1 GGMEPPLTEEQELY
15 RKSVREFLTRTVEPR
30 SKEIFGKRRI
40 PVELW
45 KSLADFGLTGL
56 LLPTEYGGSD
66 SDFTSFLIA
75 VEELS
80 RADRSGFLT
89 VCMLLSNTEGLIVAE
104 HGREE
109 LKETLLPSIAKGKAV
124 LGLASTEPG
133 CGTDFTAVQT
143 RIRREGGEYVVT
155 GEKQCISLVTEAK
168 DLGGGHLVTGKTS
181 PELGRRGMGLIYVPI
196 AEKGVESSELDTLG
210 PSLGRIRYEEV
221 RVPLHHLVGE
231 ENQGVY
237 LIQKGFVITRVAVAM
252 SLVGPTLR
260 LLEEGAEYLKQ
271 RTSFGRPLAKFQ
283 GMQFQLAEHRARV
296 DAARLLTYRAGEMVE
311 RLRRGEGDPSKVA
324 LAASEAKLLAS
335 VDCLKAATE
344 ATMWYGAM
352 GLTTELDAH
361 LVLRSVLGACIAEG
375 TVEAQ
380 KMVIGRTLLGREFS
394 SVRE

>member
-1 GGMEPPLTEEQELY
+1 MEPALSEEQELY
-15 RKSVREFLTRTVEPR
+15 RRSLREFLTKRVEPKSR
-30 SKEIFGKRRI
+30 EIFRERRI
-40 PVELW
+40 PRDLW
-45 KSLADFGLTGL
+45 RSLADFGLTGL
-56 LLPTEYGGSD
+56 LLPAEYGGSG

-80 RADRSGFLT
+80 RADRSGLLT
-89 VCMLLSNTEGLIVAE
+89 VTMFLSNTEGLIVAE

-109 LKETLLPSIAKGKAV
+109 LKETLLPSIAKGRAV

-143 RIRREGGEYVVT
+143 TIRREGEEYVVT

-181 PELGRRGMGLIYVPI
+181 PQLGHRGMGLVYVPI
-196 AEKGVESSELDTLG
+196 SWKGVESSELETLG
-210 PSLGRIRYEEV
+210 PSLGRIRYEGA

-231 ENQGVY
+231 ENRGVY
-237 LIQKGFVITRVAVAM
+237 LIQEGFTITRVAVAM

-283 GMQFQLAEHRARV
+283 GVQFQLAEHRARV
-296 DAARLLTYRAGEMVE
+296 DAVRLLTYRVGEMVE
-311 RLRRGEGDPSKVA
+311 GWRRGEGNPSKVA

-335 VDCLKAATE
+335 VDCLRAVTE

-361 LVLRSVLGACIAEG
+361 FALRWVLGACIAEG

-380 KMVIGRTLLGREFS
+380 KIAIGRLLLGKEFS